1 MCSPGFFNYLVVLVV
16 FSTIRM
22 VFLTTVIVSCGG
34 TAHKFIYTQKIR
46 TVDQGFWQVRSL
58 IIKTQNL
65 FKNSLIRHIDQ
76 FVQLLGSKISSK
88 LEPGWFKI
96 RIEWKNKWRV
106 APILCLLHICPS
118 MLTDSNFV
126 HVSMVGQSRNRPSV
140 KGFFIVKPI
149 ITVNQL
155 GSIPKCFSIL
165 TVSLLVYFYS
175 PFKT

>member
-1 MCSPGFFNYLVVLVV
+1 MCSPGVFNYLVVLVV

-88 LEPGWFKI
+88 LEPGCFKI
-96 RIEWKNKWRV
+96 WIEWKNKWRV

-118 MLTDSNFV
+118 MLIDSNFV
-126 HVSMVGQSRNRPSV
+126 HVSMVGQSWHMHSV
-140 KGFFIVKPI
+140 EGFFMVDQIR
-149 ITVNQL
+149 
-155 GSIPKCFSIL
+155 
-165 TVSLLVYFYS
+165 SLLHLG
-175 PFKT
+175 